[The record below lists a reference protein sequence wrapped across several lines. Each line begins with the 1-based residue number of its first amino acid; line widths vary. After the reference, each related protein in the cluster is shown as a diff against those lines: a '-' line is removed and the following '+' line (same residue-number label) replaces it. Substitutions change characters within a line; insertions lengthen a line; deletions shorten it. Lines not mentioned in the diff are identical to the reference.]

1 MQKILQLTAHFS
13 PNVGGVETHL
23 DDLVRGLIERKHQVF
38 VLTYL
43 PLTAKADAKIWESSK
58 NLRILRIPW
67 MTGLFYKL
75 VKNPILEF
83 LYLSPGLFIVTPFV
97 LLFSRPDVIHTH
109 GLIAG
114 AVGVLWGKLFGIKTI
129 TTTHSLYHFP
139 SNGLYKT
146 FAKWIFGTSS
156 RVLTLSRQSKGE
168 IEKLGIESEKITVFT
183 YWVDLN
189 KFKTIDGAKKK
200 LGWDKKFV
208 IFFVGRLVE
217 EKGILVLLDSVK
229 SWNKQIYLVIAGTGP
244 LEAFVKDE
252 AKKSKNLG
260 YVGKIDNDK
269 LPLYYSA
276 SDLVIVPSI
285 HDEGFGRVILES
297 LACGTPVIAANR
309 GAIPEAMDKSV
320 GSLIEIN
327 PQNIADEVNRL
338 HGNAKI
344 LTSLSKGATEYARK
358 KYSANNINI
367 FLKTYEKI
375 LFHD

>member
-23 DDLVRGLIERKHQVF
+23 DDLVRGLVEKKYQVF

-43 PLTAKADAKIWESSK
+43 PLTAHADAKIWESSN

-83 LYLSPGLFIVTPFV
+83 LYLSPGLFIVTPLV

-139 SNGLYKT
+139 TKGLYKT

-168 IEKLGIESEKITVFT
+168 IEKLGIESEKIRVFT

-189 KFKTIDGAKKK
+189 KFKKITDAKKE
-200 LGWDKKFV
+200 LGWEKKFV
-208 IFFVGRLVE
+208 VFFVGRLVE
-217 EKGILVLLDSVK
+217 EKGILVLLESVK
-229 SWNKQIYLVIAGTGP
+229 SWNKQIYLVVAGTGP
-244 LEAFVKDE
+244 LEGFVRNE

-276 SDLVIVPSI
+276 ADLVTVPST

-297 LACGTPVIAANR
+297 LACGTPVVAANR
-309 GAIPEAMDKSV
+309 GAIPEAMDNRVGELIDINISNIAKSV
-320 GSLIEIN
+320 SNFYNN
-327 PQNIADEVNRL
+327 PNQL
-338 HGNAKI
+338 KTMSAKAQ
-344 LTSLSKGATEYARK
+344 KFAKE
-358 KYSANNINI
+358 KYSSNNIRTI
-367 FLKTYEKI
+367 ITSY
-375 LFHD
+375 D